1 MASQYFPF
9 LILSNFPNLAIS
21 FDCLFFLEFQIFKLF
36 KILVPRENDYLNAK
50 VFTTLLINI
59 FKQDKDKLNKLN
71 IIFKIQQEIPDS
83 RF

>member
-9 LILSNFPNLAIS
+9 LILSNFPNLSIS

-36 KILVPRENDYLNAK
+36 KIIVPRENDYLK
-50 VFTTLLINI
+50 VFTALLINI
-59 FKQDKDKLNKLN
+59 FKQDKNKLDTLTMV
-71 IIFKIQQEIPDS
+71 FKIQQEIPDS